1 VNLLLDRPPTKIE
14 VGGLF
19 YEIDADFRTGIAFEL
34 LMLDEEFTEME
45 KASRAIELYFPRIP
59 EDEGEAMEKILW
71 FYLCGREETNR
82 EEKEEMKSTHKNIVY
97 SYEYDAGSIYAAFLS
112 QYGIDLV
119 EIPFLH
125 WWKFKALFHA
135 LDENLE
141 FMKIMRYR
149 AVDIT
154 KIPKEQKDFYR
165 KMKQIYALPDNRTE
179 EEKEQD
185 FISSLSEGL

>member
-1 VNLLLDRPPTKIE
+1 MNLLLDRPPTQIE

-34 LMLDEEFTEME
+34 LMLDEEFTETE
-45 KASRAIELYFPRIP
+45 KAARAMELYFPQIP
-59 EDEGEAMEKILW
+59 DDEEEAMEKILW
-71 FYLCGREETNR
+71 FYLCGREETNQ
-82 EEKEEMKSTHKNIVY
+82 EEKETEPAPKNIVY
-97 SYEYDAGSIYAAFLS
+97 SYEYDAGSIYAVFLS
-112 QYGIDLV
+112 QYGMDLV

-154 KIPKEQKDFYR
+154 KVPKEQKDFYR
-165 KMKQIYALPDNRTE
+165 KMKQLYALPDNRTE

>member
-1 VNLLLDRPPTKIE
+1 
-14 VGGLF
+14 
-19 YEIDADFRTGIAFEL
+19 
-34 LMLDEEFTEME
+34 M
-45 KASRAIELYFPRIP
+45 
-59 EDEGEAMEKILW
+59 
-71 FYLCGREETNR
+71 
-82 EEKEEMKSTHKNIVY
+82 
-97 SYEYDAGSIYAAFLS
+97 
-112 QYGIDLV
+112 
-119 EIPFLH
+119 H

>member
-1 VNLLLDRPPTKIE
+1 MNLLLDRPPTQIE

-34 LMLDEEFTEME
+34 LMLDEEFTETE
-45 KASRAIELYFPRIP
+45 KAARAMELYFPQIP
-59 EDEGEAMEKILW
+59 DDEEEAMEKILW
-71 FYLCGREETNR
+71 FYLCGREETNQ
-82 EEKEEMKSTHKNIVY
+82 EEKETEPAPKNIVY

-112 QYGIDLV
+112 QYGMDLV

-154 KIPKEQKDFYR
+154 KVPKEQKDFYR

>member
-1 VNLLLDRPPTKIE
+1 MNLLLDRPPTKIE

-34 LMLDEEFTEME
+34 LMLDEEFTETE
-45 KASRAIELYFPRIP
+45 KAARAMELYFPQIP
-59 EDEGEAMEKILW
+59 DDEEEAMEKILW
-71 FYLCGREETNR
+71 FYLCGREETNQ
-82 EEKEEMKSTHKNIVY
+82 EEKETEPAPKNIVY

-112 QYGIDLV
+112 QYGMDLV

-154 KIPKEQKDFYR
+154 KVPKEQKDFYR

>member
-1 VNLLLDRPPTKIE
+1 MNLLLDRPPTKIE

-19 YEIDADFRTGIAFEL
+19 YEIDADFRTSIAFEL
-34 LMLDEEFTEME
+34 LMMDEEFTEME
-45 KASRAIELYFPRIP
+45 KAARALELYFPQIP
-59 EDEGEAMEKILW
+59 EDEEQAMEKILW
-71 FYLCGREETNR
+71 FYLCGREDT
-82 EEKEEMKSTHKNIVY
+82 KEEENEETESAPKNIVY
-97 SYEYDAGSIYAAFLS
+97 SYEYDAGSIYAAFMS
-112 QYGIDLV
+112 QYGIGLV

>member
-1 VNLLLDRPPTKIE
+1 MNLLLDRPPTKIE

-45 KASRAIELYFPRIP
+45 KASRALELYFPQIP
-59 EDEGEAMEKILW
+59 EDEEQAMEKILW
-71 FYLCGREETNR
+71 FYLCGREDT
-82 EEKEEMKSTHKNIVY
+82 KEEENEETESAPKNIVY
-97 SYEYDAGSIYAAFLS
+97 SYEYDAGSIYAAFMS

>member
-1 VNLLLDRPPTKIE
+1 MNLLLDRPPTQIE

-45 KASRAIELYFPRIP
+45 KASRAIELYFPQIP
-59 EDEGEAMEKILW
+59 DDEEEAMEKILW
-71 FYLCGREETNR
+71 FYLCGREETNQ
-82 EEKEEMKSTHKNIVY
+82 EEKETEPAPKNIVY

-112 QYGIDLV
+112 QYGMDLV

>member
-1 VNLLLDRPPTKIE
+1 MNLLLDRPPTKIE

-34 LMLDEEFTEME
+34 LMLDEEFTETE
-45 KASRAIELYFPRIP
+45 KAARAMELYFPQIP
-59 EDEGEAMEKILW
+59 DDEEEAMEKILW
-71 FYLCGREETNR
+71 FYLCGREETNQ
-82 EEKEEMKSTHKNIVY
+82 EEKETEPAPKNIVY

-112 QYGIDLV
+112 QYGMDLV

-154 KIPKEQKDFYR
+154 KVPKEQKDFYR
-165 KMKQIYALPDNRTE
+165 KMKQLYALPDNRTE

>member
-1 VNLLLDRPPTKIE
+1 VNLLLDRPPTQIE

-34 LMLDEEFTEME
+34 LMLDEEFTETE
-45 KASRAIELYFPRIP
+45 KAARAMELYFPQIP
-59 EDEGEAMEKILW
+59 DDEEEAMEKILW
-71 FYLCGREETNR
+71 FYLCGREETNQ
-82 EEKEEMKSTHKNIVY
+82 EEKETEPAPKNIVY

-112 QYGIDLV
+112 QYGMDLV

-154 KIPKEQKDFYR
+154 KVPKEQKDFYR
-165 KMKQIYALPDNRTE
+165 KMKQLYALPDNRTE

>member
-1 VNLLLDRPPTKIE
+1 MNLLLDRPPTQIE

-34 LMLDEEFTEME
+34 LMLDEEFTETE
-45 KASRAIELYFPRIP
+45 KAARAMELYFPQIP
-59 EDEGEAMEKILW
+59 DDEEEAMEKILW
-71 FYLCGREETNR
+71 FYLCGREETNK
-82 EEKEEMKSTHKNIVY
+82 EEKETEPAPKNIVY

-112 QYGIDLV
+112 QYGMDLV

-154 KIPKEQKDFYR
+154 KVPKEQKDFYR
-165 KMKQIYALPDNRTE
+165 KMKRLYALPDNRTE

>member
-1 VNLLLDRPPTKIE
+1 MNLLLDRPPTQIE

-34 LMLDEEFTEME
+34 LMLDEEFTETE
-45 KASRAIELYFPRIP
+45 KAARAMELYFPQIP
-59 EDEGEAMEKILW
+59 DDEEEAMEKILW
-71 FYLCGREETNR
+71 FYLCGREETNQ
-82 EEKEEMKSTHKNIVY
+82 EEKETEPAPKNIVY

-119 EIPFLH
+119 EISFLH

>member
-1 VNLLLDRPPTKIE
+1 MNLLLDRPPTQIE

-34 LMLDEEFTEME
+34 LMLDEEFTETE
-45 KASRAIELYFPRIP
+45 KAARAMELYFPQIP
-59 EDEGEAMEKILW
+59 DDEEEAMEKILW
-71 FYLCGREETNR
+71 FYLCGREETNQ
-82 EEKEEMKSTHKNIVY
+82 EEKETEPAPKNLVY

-112 QYGIDLV
+112 QYGMDLV

-154 KIPKEQKDFYR
+154 KVPKEQKDFYR
-165 KMKQIYALPDNRTE
+165 KMKQLYALPDNRTE

>member
-1 VNLLLDRPPTKIE
+1 MNLFLDRPPTQIE

-34 LMLDEEFTEME
+34 LMLDEEFTETE
-45 KASRAIELYFPRIP
+45 KAARAMELYFPQIP
-59 EDEGEAMEKILW
+59 DDEEEAMEKILW
-71 FYLCGREETNR
+71 FYLCGREETNQ
-82 EEKEEMKSTHKNIVY
+82 EEKETEPAPKNIVY

-112 QYGIDLV
+112 QYGMDLV

-154 KIPKEQKDFYR
+154 KVPKEQKDFYR
-165 KMKQIYALPDNRTE
+165 KMKQLYALPDNRTE

>member
-1 VNLLLDRPPTKIE
+1 
-14 VGGLF
+14 
-19 YEIDADFRTGIAFEL
+19 
-34 LMLDEEFTEME
+34 M
-45 KASRAIELYFPRIP
+45 ELYFPQIP
-59 EDEGEAMEKILW
+59 DDEEEAMEKILW
-71 FYLCGREETNR
+71 FYLCGREETNQ
-82 EEKEEMKSTHKNIVY
+82 EEKETEPAPKNIVY

-112 QYGIDLV
+112 QYGMDLG

-149 AVDIT
+149 EEDIT

>member
-1 VNLLLDRPPTKIE
+1 MNLLLDRPPTQIE

-34 LMLDEEFTEME
+34 LMLDEEFTETE
-45 KASRAIELYFPRIP
+45 KAARAMELYFPQIP
-59 EDEGEAMEKILW
+59 DDEEEAMEKILW
-71 FYLCGREETNR
+71 FYLCGREETNQ
-82 EEKEEMKSTHKNIVY
+82 EEKETEPAPKNIVY

-112 QYGIDLV
+112 QYGMDLV

-154 KIPKEQKDFYR
+154 KVPKEQKDFYR
-165 KMKQIYALPDNRTE
+165 KMKRLYALPDNRTE

>member
-1 VNLLLDRPPTKIE
+1 VNLLLDRPPTQIE

-34 LMLDEEFTEME
+34 LMLDEEFTETE
-45 KASRAIELYFPRIP
+45 KAARAMELYFPQIP
-59 EDEGEAMEKILW
+59 DDEEEAMEKILW
-71 FYLCGREETNR
+71 FYLCGREETNQ
-82 EEKEEMKSTHKNIVY
+82 KETEPAPKNIVY

-112 QYGIDLV
+112 QYGMDLV

-154 KIPKEQKDFYR
+154 KVPKEQKDFYR
-165 KMKQIYALPDNRTE
+165 KMKQLYALPDNRTE

>member
-1 VNLLLDRPPTKIE
+1 MNLLLDRPPTQIE

-34 LMLDEEFTEME
+34 LMLDEEFTETE
-45 KASRAIELYFPRIP
+45 KAARAMELYFPQIP
-59 EDEGEAMEKILW
+59 DDEEEAMEKILW
-71 FYLCGREETNR
+71 FYLCGREETNQ
-82 EEKEEMKSTHKNIVY
+82 EEKETEPAPKNIVY

-112 QYGIDLV
+112 QYGMDLV

-154 KIPKEQKDFYR
+154 KVPKEQKDFYR
-165 KMKQIYALPDNRTE
+165 KMKQLYALPDNRTE

>member
-1 VNLLLDRPPTKIE
+1 MNLLLDRPPTQIE

-34 LMLDEEFTEME
+34 LMLDEDFTETE
-45 KASRAIELYFPRIP
+45 KAARAMELYFPQIP
-59 EDEGEAMEKILW
+59 DDEEEAMEKILW
-71 FYLCGREETNR
+71 FYLCGREETNQ
-82 EEKEEMKSTHKNIVY
+82 EEKETEPAPKNIVY

-112 QYGIDLV
+112 QYGMDLV

-154 KIPKEQKDFYR
+154 KVPKEQKDFYR
-165 KMKQIYALPDNRTE
+165 KMKQLYALPDNRTE

>member
-1 VNLLLDRPPTKIE
+1 MNLLLDRPPTQIE

-34 LMLDEEFTEME
+34 LMLDEEFTETE
-45 KASRAIELYFPRIP
+45 KAARAMELYFPQIP
-59 EDEGEAMEKILW
+59 DDEEEAMEKILW
-71 FYLCGREETNR
+71 FYLCGREETNQ
-82 EEKEEMKSTHKNIVY
+82 EEKETEPAPKNIVY

-112 QYGIDLV
+112 QYGMDLV

-154 KIPKEQKDFYR
+154 KVPKEQKDFYR
-165 KMKQIYALPDNRTE
+165 KMKQLYALPANRTE

>member
-1 VNLLLDRPPTKIE
+1 MNLLLDRPPTQIE

-34 LMLDEEFTEME
+34 LMLDEEFTETE
-45 KASRAIELYFPRIP
+45 KAARAMELYFPQIP
-59 EDEGEAMEKILW
+59 DDEEEAMEKILW
-71 FYLCGREETNR
+71 FYLCGREETSQ
-82 EEKEEMKSTHKNIVY
+82 EEKETEPAPKNIVY

-112 QYGIDLV
+112 QYGMDLV

-154 KIPKEQKDFYR
+154 KVPKEQKDFYR
-165 KMKQIYALPDNRTE
+165 KMKQLYALPDNRTE

>member
-1 VNLLLDRPPTKIE
+1 MNLLLDRPPTKIE

-34 LMLDEEFTEME
+34 LMLDKEFTETE
-45 KASRAIELYFPRIP
+45 KAARAMELYFPQIP
-59 EDEGEAMEKILW
+59 DDEGEAMEKILW

-82 EEKEEMKSTHKNIVY
+82 EEKEETESVPKNIVY

-112 QYGIDLV
+112 QYGMDLV

-149 AVDIT
+149 AMDIT
-154 KIPKEQKDFYR
+154 KVPKEQKDFYR
-165 KMKQIYALPDNRTE
+165 KMKQLYALPDNRTE

>member
-1 VNLLLDRPPTKIE
+1 MNLLLDRPPTQIE

-34 LMLDEEFTEME
+34 LMLDEEFTETE
-45 KASRAIELYFPRIP
+45 KAARAMELYFPQIP
-59 EDEGEAMEKILW
+59 DDEEEAMEKILW
-71 FYLCGREETNR
+71 FYLCGREETNQ
-82 EEKEEMKSTHKNIVY
+82 EEKETEPAPKNIVY

-112 QYGIDLV
+112 QYGMDLV

>member
-1 VNLLLDRPPTKIE
+1 MNLLLDRPPTQIE

-34 LMLDEEFTEME
+34 LMLDEEFTETE
-45 KASRAIELYFPRIP
+45 KAARAMDLYFPQIP
-59 EDEGEAMEKILW
+59 DDEKEAMEKILW
-71 FYLCGREETNR
+71 FYLCGREETNQ
-82 EEKEEMKSTHKNIVY
+82 EEKETEPAPKNIVY

-112 QYGIDLV
+112 QYGMDLV

-154 KIPKEQKDFYR
+154 KVPKEQKDFYR
-165 KMKQIYALPDNRTE
+165 KMKQLYALPDNRTE

>member
-1 VNLLLDRPPTKIE
+1 MNLLLDRPPTKIE

-71 FYLCGREETNR
+71 FYLCGQEETNR
-82 EEKEEMKSTHKNIVY
+82 EEKEKETHPQKPVY

-112 QYGIDLV
+112 QYGMDLV
-119 EIPFLH
+119 EPPFCIGG
-125 WWKFKALFHA
+125 
-135 LDENLE
+135 NLRPF
-141 FMKIMRYR
+141 FMRL
-149 AVDIT
+149 T
-154 KIPKEQKDFYR
+154 KT
-165 KMKQIYALPDNRTE
+165 LN
-179 EEKEQD
+179 
-185 FISSLSEGL
+185 L

>member
-1 VNLLLDRPPTKIE
+1 MNLLLDRPPTKIE

-82 EEKEEMKSTHKNIVY
+82 EEKEEMKATHKNIVY

-154 KIPKEQKDFYR
+154 KVPKEQQDFYR
-165 KMKQIYALPDNRTE
+165 KMKRLYALPDNRTE

>member
-1 VNLLLDRPPTKIE
+1 MNLLLDRPPTQIE

-34 LMLDEEFTEME
+34 LMLDEEFTETE
-45 KASRAIELYFPRIP
+45 KAARAMELYFPQIP
-59 EDEGEAMEKILW
+59 DDEEEAMEKILW
-71 FYLCGREETNR
+71 FYLCGREETNQ
-82 EEKEEMKSTHKNIVY
+82 EEKETEPAPKNIVY

-154 KIPKEQKDFYR
+154 KVPKEQKDFYR
-165 KMKQIYALPDNRTE
+165 KMKQLYALPDNRTE

>member
-1 VNLLLDRPPTKIE
+1 
-14 VGGLF
+14 
-19 YEIDADFRTGIAFEL
+19 
-34 LMLDEEFTEME
+34 
-45 KASRAIELYFPRIP
+45 
-59 EDEGEAMEKILW
+59 MEKILW

>member
-1 VNLLLDRPPTKIE
+1 MNLLLDRPPTQIE

-34 LMLDEEFTEME
+34 LMLDEEFTETE
-45 KASRAIELYFPRIP
+45 KAARAMELYFPQIP
-59 EDEGEAMEKILW
+59 DDEEEAMEKILW
-71 FYLCGREETNR
+71 FYLCGREETNQ
-82 EEKEEMKSTHKNIVY
+82 EEKETEPAPKNIVY

-112 QYGIDLV
+112 QCGMDLV

-154 KIPKEQKDFYR
+154 KVPKEQKDFYR
-165 KMKQIYALPDNRTE
+165 KMKQLYALPDNRTE